1 VTTSGDWS
9 GKRVLVTGAG
19 GFIGSHLVEHLVR
32 QEARVRAMFHYDS
45 RPGLGNLEHL
55 AARDRKQVEVI
66 AGDICNPF
74 FVRQAIEGV
83 DVVFHLAALIGIPYS
98 YVAPASY
105 VAVNVQGTL
114 NVLEACRQA
123 RVERI
128 VHTST
133 SECYGTARYVPIDE
147 QHPLQAQSPYA
158 ATKIAADKL
167 AEAYAYSFALPVC
180 VLRPFNTYGPRQSAR
195 AVIPTIAS
203 QLLWGG
209 PELRL
214 GSLDPVRDLTY
225 VDDTCDGFLR
235 AASSDRA
242 VGQVVHLGTGQ
253 GVSVRKLAE
262 ILCEI
267 TGRHKPILEAAERK
281 RPEKSEV
288 LRLISN
294 PARARE
300 LLHWQPSVSLV
311 DGLQRVV
318 DFVQEHP
325 ELYQG
330 QVYAV

>member
-1 VTTSGDWS
+1 
-9 GKRVLVTGAG
+9 
-19 GFIGSHLVEHLVR
+19 
-32 QEARVRAMFHYDS
+32 M
-45 RPGLGNLEHL
+45 
-55 AARDRKQVEVI
+55 
-66 AGDICNPF
+66 
-74 FVRQAIEGV
+74 
-83 DVVFHLAALIGIPYS
+83 VFHLAALIGIPYS

-114 NVLEACRQA
+114 NVLEACRHV
-123 RVERI
+123 RVDRI
-128 VHTST
+128 VQTST
-133 SECYGTARYVPIDE
+133 SECYGTACYVPIDE

-158 ATKIAADKL
+158 ASKIAADKL
-167 AEAYAYSFALPVC
+167 AESYAHSFALPVC

-195 AVIPTIAS
+195 AVIPTIVS

-235 AASSDRA
+235 AASSNRA
-242 VGQVVHLGTGQ
+242 AGQVVHLGTGQ
-253 GVSVRKLAE
+253 GVSVGRLAQ

-267 TGRHKPILEAAERK
+267 TGKHKPIVEAAERK

-300 LLHWQPSVSLV
+300 LLDWQPSVSLV

-318 DFVQEHP
+318 DFVQKHP